1 MARSILFVCLGNTC
15 RSSMAQGLLRH
26 LLLQTDLGSEFTI
39 ASAGTRVRNI
49 GGPPDPRAQAAASTR
64 DIDISDLRSRQ
75 ATAADIAGHD
85 LILAMDEA
93 SRQDLLL
100 LAPENAQD
108 KVRLLLDFAPGYGLK
123 DIPDPFDGSPDD
135 YALALDL
142 IEGGCAGLLTA
153 LAQSPASSG
162 S

>member
-1 MARSILFVCLGNTC
+1 MAE
-15 RSSMAQGLLRH
+15 GLLRH
-26 LLLQTDLGSEFTI
+26 LLLEGDRGSEFTI

-64 DIDISDLRSRQ
+64 DIDISDLLSRQ

-100 LAPENAQD
+100 APQSAGD

-123 DIPDPFDGSPDD
+123 DIPDPFDGTPDD

>member
-1 MARSILFVCLGNTC
+1 MAE
-15 RSSMAQGLLRH
+15 GLLRH
-26 LLLQTDLGSEFTI
+26 LLLQIDQGSEFTI

-64 DIDISDLRSRQ
+64 GIDISDLRSRQ
-75 ATAADIAGHD
+75 ATAADIVAHD

-93 SRQDLLL
+93 SLQDLLL
-100 LAPENAQD
+100 LAPGKTQD

-123 DIPDPFDGSPDD
+123 GIPDPFHGGPDD
-135 YALALDL
+135 YALALDF
-142 IEGGCAGLLTA
+142 IEGGCAGLLTS

>member
-15 RSSMAQGLLRH
+15 RSPMAEGLLRH
-26 LLLQTDLGSEFTI
+26 LLLQTDRGHDFTI
-39 ASAGTRVRNI
+39 ASAGTRVRAI
-49 GGPPDPRAQAAASTR
+49 GGPPDPRAQAAAGTR
-64 DIDISDLRSRQ
+64 GIDISDLRSRQ
-75 ATAADIAGHD
+75 VTAADVATHD
-85 LILAMDEA
+85 LILAMDETI
-93 SRQDLLL
+93 RRDLLN
-100 LAPENAQD
+100 LAPGNAPG
-108 KVRLLLDFAPGYGLK
+108 KIHLLLDFAPGYGLK
-123 DIPDPFDGSPDD
+123 DIPDPFDGGPDD